1 VAIVVMA
8 IAAMMS
14 VAVAIVVM
22 AIVAMMS
29 VAVVVRVA
37 TTPIDQHN
45 Q

>member
-14 VAVAIVVM
+14 VATAIVV
-22 AIVAMMS
+22 VA